1 MIRKQQPI
9 NKQLA
14 AHCKRKGADNPNA
27 SWELVRNAVSR
38 TSWYLFQGDKTSIT
52 VETLQRVC
60 QELGLE
66 IVILDKETGRT
77 AGGKEVIAPD

>member
-14 AHCKRKGADNPNA
+14 AHCKRNGADNPNA

-66 IVILDKETGRT
+66 VVVLDKETCRT
-77 AGGKEVIAPD
+77 AGGKEVDCDR